1 MDRPLGLASFRK
13 QTRGEHVAVVLLAG
27 IACAVAYVGAAVL
40 LFGLGALDH
49 GVDRT
54 ARRIAGAFASI
65 ACWSVFAVAF
75 TRGTGGPVLN
85 AVVYPVFTVGL
96 VPLLVRWAV
105 FGPNLA
111 GIRRRF
117 EFALFRPGLLV
128 DAAALLAPGLLAF
141 ASILSIWGALQG
153 DEAIQRWQR
162 EHLDPEF
169 YDRFVDVGDDGGD
182 VDDDV

>member
-13 QTRGEHVAVVLLAG
+13 QTRAEHLAVVLLAA
-27 IACAVAYVGAAVL
+27 IACAVAYVVAAVL

-54 ARRIAGAFASI
+54 ARRVAGAVASI

-75 TRGTGGPVLN
+75 TRGKGGPVLN
-85 AVVYPVFTVGL
+85 AVVYPAFTVGV
-96 VPLLVRWAV
+96 VPLLVRWTV

-128 DAAALLAPGLLAF
+128 DAAALLGPGLLAF
-141 ASILSIWGALQG
+141 ASILSVWGALRN
-153 DEAIQRWQR
+153 EEEIRRWQR

-169 YDRFVDVGDDGGD
+169 HDRFVEGDVGDDA
-182 VDDDV
+182 

>member
-1 MDRPLGLASFRK
+1 MKRPLGLAPFRK
-13 QTRGEHVAVVLLAG
+13 QTRAEHVAVVLLAA
-27 IACAVAYVGAAVL
+27 IACAVAYVGAAIL

-54 ARRIAGAFASI
+54 ARRVAGAFASV

-75 TRGTGGPVLN
+75 TRGKGGPVLN
-85 AVVYPVFTVGL
+85 AVVYPALTVGL

-105 FGPNLA
+105 FGPNWA

-117 EFALFRPGLLV
+117 EFVLFRPGLLV
-128 DAAALLAPGLLAF
+128 DAAALLGPGLLAF
-141 ASILSIWGALQG
+141 ASILSVWGALQS
-153 DEAIQRWQR
+153 DEEIRRWQR

-169 YDRFVDVGDDGGD
+169 YDQFVEVDGGD
-182 VDDDV
+182 DA